1 MFNNTFSKRR
11 YTFKFRN
18 INDYEEF
25 KEKAK
30 KYIYDGDKLF
40 DGSQTK
46 TKNQKLETNIKIL
59 DEKIIHRCGKK
70 ESGVRWLQGAH
81 PHIGEIIQ
89 GKTGLETVQKFTRHL
104 SLDMQN

>member
-1 MFNNTFSKRR
+1 MDSMQPILSAERIR
-11 YTFKFRN
+11 
-18 INDYEEF
+18 
-25 KEKAK
+25 
-30 KYIYDGDKLF
+30 IYGTDRSGY
-40 DGSQTK
+40 GQTK
-46 TKNQKLETNIKIL
+46 TKNQKLEINIKIL

>member
-1 MFNNTFSKRR
+1 MDSMQPILPAERIR
-11 YTFKFRN
+11 
-18 INDYEEF
+18 
-25 KEKAK
+25 
-30 KYIYDGDKLF
+30 IYGTDRG
-40 DGSQTK
+40 GYGQTK

-89 GKTGLETVQKFTRHL
+89 GKTGIETVQKFTRHL
-104 SLDMQN
+104 SLDIQN